1 MSLLQ
6 AYSSK
11 RSLFPHPLAPRD
23 PRGHCGP
30 NDVLLN
36 PSATFT
42 FEQMVDVSH
51 FVMCAINAMTYPPQV
66 HFTSEQAQV
75 AALHWFEVVSGHLH
89 SAMAQKM
96 DYTSPEGTQ
105 WYYDLEQAENRAE
118 ILLSTIDVYVYGG
131 DKVVGPKDNTWD
143 GWSVFSRVYKCLH
156 KAMKQVIFPF
166 TCPHPPCACGLIA
179 ACSLLQ
185 VEARLIVAKEVDRL
199 RKRARWN
206 KPYLSWPG
214 WSGDILNPGA
224 PCSPTR
230 PVRHP
235 FITGPS
241 LGRSCVRRLV
251 DYLFAT

>member
-1 MSLLQ
+1 MVSAATITPPHLQPAPLHTGCAVRRGRAPSLTHSACAPFAQ
-6 AYSSK
+6 EYSSK
-11 RSLFPHPLAPRD
+11 RSLFPHPLEPGD

-118 ILLSTIDVYVYGG
+118 ILLSTIH
-131 DKVVGPKDNTWD
+131 
-143 GWSVFSRVYKCLH
+143 R
-156 KAMKQVIFPF
+156 
-166 TCPHPPCACGLIA
+166 
-179 ACSLLQ
+179 
-185 VEARLIVAKEVDRL
+185 RL
-199 RKRARWN
+199 
-206 KPYLSWPG
+206 
-214 WSGDILNPGA
+214 
-224 PCSPTR
+224 
-230 PVRHP
+230 
-235 FITGPS
+235 
-241 LGRSCVRRLV
+241 CVRRRQSGWAKGQHVGRLV
-251 DYLFAT
+251 CLLARVQVPAQGDEAGDFPIHVPAPPLCMWAHGCMLFAAG